1 MSSNI
6 SNSGNKNRPVLDHV
20 HPLVYAA
27 VIGLAFWFV
36 VSAVVGFGSDGY
48 ADFLLVVVGTFIVI
62 AVAIPC
68 LLWLTWSRHQEP
80 ATPAH
85 DHGDGESFRDWA
97 SGELDTWQDRLAG
110 RNAAV
115 EILLPIAAV
124 AFGMTAF
131 GIVLHFAAHAAA

>member
-1 MSSNI
+1 M
-6 SNSGNKNRPVLDHV
+6 DHV

-68 LLWLTWSRHQEP
+68 
-80 ATPAH
+80 
-85 DHGDGESFRDWA
+85 
-97 SGELDTWQDRLAG
+97 
-110 RNAAV
+110 
-115 EILLPIAAV
+115 
-124 AFGMTAF
+124 
-131 GIVLHFAAHAAA
+131 VLC

>member
-1 MSSNI
+1 MSNI
-6 SNSGNKNRPVLDHV
+6 SNSGNQDRPVLDHV

-80 ATPAH
+80 AATEN
-85 DHGDGESFRDWA
+85 DHGDRESFRDWA
-97 SGELDTWQDRLAG
+97 SGDLDTWQDRLAG
-110 RNAAV
+110 RYAAV